1 MKAFGYYDPLDVAF
15 ITISRIFFSPNLFYW
30 NSDVSRKL
38 IKSGL
43 IVSVMTLISR
53 VLGLVRDIVVAR
65 LMGDGAAADV
75 FFFAN
80 KIPNFL
86 RRLFAEG
93 AFAQAF
99 IPVLTEVHEHDN
111 KQELRAFVAKISG
124 TLGAIVFVVS
134 ILGVIASPVLAALFG
149 TGWFISW
156 LEGNEAGEKFV
167 LASTML
173 KITFPYLA
181 FISLTGLAGAILNTL
196 NKFAVAAFTPVL
208 LNVSIITCAILLA
221 PSLEQPA
228 YALAWGVFLGG
239 IVQFLFQ
246 LPFLYKAGLLVKPKW
261 GWHDENVVK
270 VRTLMIPALFGV
282 SVGQINLL
290 FDTFIA
296 SFLVTGSI
304 SWLYYSDRLLEF
316 PLGLFGIAIAT
327 VILPTLSRNHVSN
340 NPKAFAA
347 NIDWAF
353 RMVCLLG
360 IPAAVG
366 LAVMARPILTVIFQ
380 RGAFTAETAIMASYS
395 LTAYAFGLLSFMLVK
410 VLAPGF
416 YSRQDTKTPVK
427 FGIWCMV
434 ANMVFNLILAIP
446 FGYVGLA
453 IATSMSATLNAFL
466 LYITLHKQGVF
477 VLSRTSVIF
486 IIRVLIASTAMG
498 ALIYYRDLGLAFFDL
513 ALTEQMV
520 QVGISIGLSVVV
532 FLTSMLVLGMRPRH
546 FRSGG
551 E

>member
-1 MKAFGYYDPLDVAF
+1 MSG
-15 ITISRIFFSPNLFYW
+15 
-30 NSDVSRKL
+30 KL
-38 IKSGL
+38 IRSGL
-43 IVSVMTLISR
+43 VVSLMTLMSR
-53 VLGLVRDIVVAR
+53 VLGLARDVVVAR

-99 IPVLTEVHEHDN
+99 IPVLTEVHQHDDR
-111 KQELRAFVAKISG
+111 QQLREFVAKVSG

-134 ILGVIASPVLAALFG
+134 LLGVIASPVLAALFG
-149 TGWFISW
+149 TGWFLSW
-156 LEGNEAGEKFV
+156 WQGEPGGEKFE
-167 LASTML
+167 LASAML

-208 LNVSIITCAILLA
+208 LNVCIILFAVLLA
-221 PSLEQPA
+221 PDMAQPA
-228 YALAWGVFLGG
+228 FALAWGVFVGG
-239 IVQFLFQ
+239 IVQLGFQ
-246 LPFLYKAGLLVKPKW
+246 LPFLYRAGLLVKPKW
-261 GWHDENVVK
+261 GWQDPNVVK

-296 SFLVTGSI
+296 SFLMTGSI

-327 VILPTLSRNHVSN
+327 VILPTLSRNHVAKD
-340 NPKAFAA
+340 PHAFSD
-347 NIDWAF
+347 NMDWAV
-353 RMVCLLG
+353 RMVCVLG
-360 IPAAVG
+360 VPAAVG
-366 LAVMARPILTVIFQ
+366 LGTMAEPILTVIFQ
-380 RGAFTAETAIMASYS
+380 RGAFTAETARMASYS
-395 LTAYAFGLLSFMLVK
+395 LTAYSFGLLSFMLVK

-434 ANMVFNLILAIP
+434 ANMVFNLIFAIP
-446 FGYVGLA
+446 YGYIGLA
-453 IATSMSATLNAFL
+453 IATSLSATLNAGLLYFTLHRQQVFRMSSDTVWFL
-466 LYITLHKQGVF
+466 L
-477 VLSRTSVIF
+477 
-486 IIRVLIASTAMG
+486 RVLVACVAMAAVILYRARG
-498 ALIYYRDLGLAFFDL
+498 DAFYALSLLAQIEHVATTIIL
-513 ALTEQMV
+513 AV
-520 QVGISIGLSVVV
+520 AV
-532 FLTSMLVLGMRPRH
+532 FGCGLVLTGARPRH
-546 FRSGG
+546 FRATGG
-551 E
+551 

>member
-1 MKAFGYYDPLDVAF
+1 M
-15 ITISRIFFSPNLFYW
+15 
-30 NSDVSRKL
+30 SRKL

-43 IVSVMTLISR
+43 IVSVMTLLSR
-53 VLGLVRDIVVAR
+53 ILGLARDVVVAR

-99 IPVLTEVHEHDN
+99 IPVLTEVHQQDD
-111 KQELRAFVAKISG
+111 KAELRAFVAKISG

-134 ILGVIASPVLAALFG
+134 IIGIVASPVLAALFG
-149 TGWFISW
+149 TGWFIDW
-156 LEGNEAGEKFV
+156 LNGEQAGDKFE
-167 LASTML
+167 LASVML

-181 FISLTGLAGAILNTL
+181 FISLTGLSGAILNTL

-208 LNVSIITCAILLA
+208 LNVCIIGCAIWLA
-221 PSLEQPA
+221 PSLSQPA
-228 YALAWGVFLGG
+228 FALAWGVFIGG
-239 IVQFLFQ
+239 IVQFTFQ
-246 LPFLYKAGLLVKPKW
+246 LPFLFRAGLLVKPKW
-261 GWHDENVVK
+261 GWHDPNVVK

-327 VILPTLSRNHVSN
+327 VILPTLSRNHVG
-340 NPKAFAA
+340 KDATAFAA

-366 LAVMARPILTVIFQ
+366 LATMARPILTVIFQ

-434 ANMVFNLILAIP
+434 ANMVFNLIFAIP
-446 FGYVGLA
+446 FGYIGLA
-453 IATSMSATLNAFL
+453 IATSLSATLNATL
-466 LYITLHKQGVF
+466 LYITLHRQGVF
-477 VLSRTSVIF
+477 CLSRTSVLF
-486 IIRVLIASTAMG
+486 IVRILLASSAMG
-498 ALIYYRDLGLAFFDL
+498 ALIYYRDLGLAFFEL
-513 ALTEQMV
+513 AFLQ
-520 QVGISIGLSVVV
+520 QVWQVTVTIGLSIAIFATCMVI
-532 FLTSMLVLGMRPRH
+532 LGARPHH

-551 E
+551 G

>member
-1 MKAFGYYDPLDVAF
+1 MSG
-15 ITISRIFFSPNLFYW
+15 
-30 NSDVSRKL
+30 KL
-38 IKSGL
+38 LKSGL
-43 IVSVMTLISR
+43 IVSVMTLVSR
-53 VLGLVRDIVVAR
+53 VLGLARDVVVAR

-99 IPVLTEVHEHDN
+99 IPVLTEVHHQDD
-111 KQELRAFVAKISG
+111 KAQLRAFVAKISG

-134 ILGVIASPVLAALFG
+134 IIGVIASPVLAALFG
-149 TGWFISW
+149 TGWFIEW
-156 LEGNEAGEKFV
+156 WQGEAGGEKFE

-208 LNVSIITCAILLA
+208 LNVSIIAFAVWLA
-221 PSLEQPA
+221 PSLAQPA
-228 YALAWGVFLGG
+228 YALAWGVFVGG
-239 IVQFLFQ
+239 LVQLLFQ
-246 LPFLYKAGLLVKPKW
+246 LPFLYRAGLLVKPKW
-261 GWHDENVVK
+261 GWHDPDVVK

-296 SFLVTGSI
+296 SFLMTGSI

-327 VILPTLSRNHVSN
+327 VILPTLSRNHVAKD
-340 NPKAFAA
+340 PKAFSG
-347 NIDWAF
+347 NIDWSV

-366 LAVMARPILTVIFQ
+366 LGVMAEPILTVIFQ
-380 RGAFTAETAIMASYS
+380 RGEFTAHTAKMASHS
-395 LTAYAFGLLSFMLVK
+395 LTAYSFGLLSFMLVK

-416 YSRQDTKTPVK
+416 YSRQDTKTPVR

-453 IATSMSATLNAFL
+453 IATSMSATLNAGL
-466 LYITLHKQGVF
+466 LYLTLHRQGVF
-477 VLSRTSVIF
+477 RVSQDTVGFLIKVVLASAFMAGVILWRDKGDF
-486 IIRVLIASTAMG
+486 FYTLPVTAQIMDVAFTIGLAVLI
-498 ALIYYRDLGLAFFDL
+498 F
-513 ALTEQMV
+513 ALTLLITGV
-520 QVGISIGLSVVV
+520 
-532 FLTSMLVLGMRPRH
+532 RRRH
-546 FRSGG
+546 FRAFGG
-551 E
+551 

>member
-1 MKAFGYYDPLDVAF
+1 M
-15 ITISRIFFSPNLFYW
+15 
-30 NSDVSRKL
+30 SRKL

-43 IVSVMTLISR
+43 IVSIMTLISR
-53 VLGLVRDIVVAR
+53 VLGLVRDVVVAR
-65 LMGDGAAADV
+65 LMGDGASADV

-99 IPVLTEVHEHDN
+99 IPVLTEVHNNDD
-111 KQELRAFVAKISG
+111 KAELKAFVAKISG
-124 TLGAIVFVVS
+124 TLGAIVFIVS
-134 ILGVIASPVLAALFG
+134 IIGVIASPILAALFG
-149 TGWFISW
+149 TGWFVAW
-156 LEGNEAGEKFV
+156 LHDEDAGNKFV

-208 LNVSIITCAILLA
+208 LNVCIITCAIFLA
-221 PSLEQPA
+221 PQFDQPA
-228 YALAWGVFLGG
+228 YALAWGVFIGG
-239 IVQFLFQ
+239 IVQFCFQ
-246 LPFLYKAGLLVKPKW
+246 LPFLFRAGLLVKPKW

-327 VILPTLSRNHVSN
+327 VILPALSRNHVG
-340 NPKAFAA
+340 KDARAFAA

-366 LAVMARPILTVIFQ
+366 LATMARPILTVIFQ
-380 RGAFTAETAIMASYS
+380 RGAFTADTAIMASYS
-395 LTAYAFGLLSFMLVK
+395 LTAYSFGLLSFMLVK

-427 FGIWCMV
+427 FGIWCM
-434 ANMVFNLILAIP
+434 ASNMVFNLVLALP

-453 IATSMSATLNAFL
+453 IATSMSATLNAAL
-466 LYITLHKQGVF
+466 LYFSLHKLGVF
-477 VLSRTSVIF
+477 TLSKTSMLF
-486 IIRVLIASTAMG
+486 IVRVVIASTAMG
-498 ALIYYRDLGLAFFDL
+498 ALIYYRDKGLAFFDL
-513 ALTEQMV
+513 LLLEQIKDV
-520 QVGISIGLSVVV
+520 AITIGLSVMV
-532 FLTSMLVLGMRPRH
+532 FGISMVLLGMKPRH

-551 E
+551 G

>member
-1 MKAFGYYDPLDVAF
+1 M
-15 ITISRIFFSPNLFYW
+15 
-30 NSDVSRKL
+30 SRKL

-43 IVSVMTLISR
+43 IVSVMTLVSR
-53 VLGLVRDIVVAR
+53 VLGLVRDVVVAR

-99 IPVLTEVHEHDN
+99 IPVLTEVHENDDK
-111 KQELRAFVAKISG
+111 KQLREFVAKISG

-134 ILGVIASPVLAALFG
+134 IIGVIASPVLAALFG
-149 TGWFISW
+149 TGWFVAW
-156 LEGNEAGEKFV
+156 LKGDAGGDKFV

-208 LNVSIITCAILLA
+208 LNVCIITCAILLA
-221 PSLEQPA
+221 PTLEQPA
-228 YALAWGVFLGG
+228 YALAWGVFIGG

-246 LPFLYKAGLLVKPKW
+246 LPFLFRAGLLVKPKW

-327 VILPTLSRNHVSN
+327 VILPTLSRNHVSK

-366 LAVMARPILTVIFQ
+366 LGVMARPILTVIFQ

-395 LTAYAFGLLSFMLVK
+395 LTAYSFGLLSFMLVK

-434 ANMVFNLILAIP
+434 ANMVFNVVLAIP

-453 IATSMSATLNAFL
+453 IATSMSATLNAVL
-466 LYITLHKQGVF
+466 LYITLHRQGVF
-477 VLSRTSVIF
+477 ALSRTSVLF
-486 IIRVLIASTAMG
+486 IARVIVASTAMG
-498 ALIYYRDLGLAFFDL
+498 ALIYYRDQGLAFFDL
-513 ALTEQMV
+513 SLSAQMV
-520 QVGISIGLSVVV
+520 EVGITIGLSVLLFMITMVG
-532 FLTSMLVLGMRPRH
+532 LGMRPRH